1 MKADR
6 IIRDL
11 NHSSK
16 KHCFHKTVFAQQM
29 LILKAHAV
37 ISAAS
42 GLITFTFPEG
52 GQQQT
57 RLFLILK
64 SCSTYLLTHCNLYCV
79 ILTVWQLADNFSL
92 LRLQWPSLFCIYSN
106 THSLPKTHNTLSYPA
121 LITRRRTQW
130 RTLNVLCLMVPGC
143 CQEQESLGSPTSGNR
158 TCTVMECFPSAPCH
172 LFYFIIKTLGHPSS
186 GVGISRESEAECVCW
201 YQRSYC
207 GAITKQGVEIA
218 SLKKSLGNSLDL
230 IELSLSS
237 LQKTMKRINYID
249 KDLSTSDNRITI
261 LEATCNKLQ
270 VGNGL
275 LRAKVNDLEGHSITA
290 AG

>member
-16 KHCFHKTVFAQQM
+16 KRCFHKTVFAQQM

-64 SCSTYLLTHCNLYCV
+64 SCSTYLLTHCNLYSV
-79 ILTVWQLADNFSL
+79 ILTVWQLADSFSL

-106 THSLPKTHNTLSYPA
+106 THLLPKTHNTLSYPA

-130 RTLNVLCLMVPGC
+130 RTLNVLCLMVLLPRTREFGKSYIRKPNVHSNGVFPKRSMS
-143 CQEQESLGSPTSGNR
+143 SL
-158 TCTVMECFPSAPCH
+158 
-172 LFYFIIKTLGHPSS
+172 LFYH
-186 GVGISRESEAECVCW
+186 
-201 YQRSYC
+201 
-207 GAITKQGVEIA
+207 
-218 SLKKSLGNSLDL
+218 
-230 IELSLSS
+230 
-237 LQKTMKRINYID
+237 
-249 KDLSTSDNRITI
+249 
-261 LEATCNKLQ
+261 
-270 VGNGL
+270 
-275 LRAKVNDLEGHSITA
+275 
-290 AG
+290 